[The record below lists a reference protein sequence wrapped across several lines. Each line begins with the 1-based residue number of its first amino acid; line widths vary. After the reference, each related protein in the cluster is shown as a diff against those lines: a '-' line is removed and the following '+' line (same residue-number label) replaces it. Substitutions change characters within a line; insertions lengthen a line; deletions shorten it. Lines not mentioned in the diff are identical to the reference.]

1 MFYNKYQEATHGL
14 IGMLI
19 FLADL
24 AVVIGIPV
32 YSFMN
37 YGIGTG
43 IISFFIALFI
53 VSPIVSGVISF
64 IGAIIMT
71 TWTTISERN
80 LYK

>member
-14 IGMLI
+14 IGVLI
-19 FLADL
+19 FFADL

-32 YSFMN
+32 YSFIN
-37 YGIGTG
+37 YGITEG
-43 IISFFIALFI
+43 IISFLLAVFI

-71 TWTTISERN
+71 TWTRISERN